1 MEQRRYPPTTEHDEY
16 LSNVAAQISD
26 ITHEYSLGVSEV
38 LANHTVDDLI
48 LVANDPYTPGGAFE
62 AISGNSLKFM
72 QLLVPRLRT
81 LYPGAKESDIT
92 ADAAKAVETAGQV
105 VVAAKIFEHVAA
117 EIDGPTGLS
126 DATCSNLALYN
137 PNNQEVVIDMTQ
149 RIYSKYIADHKAGH
163 NERILRHNGEAF
175 GHIGGDSS
183 VTVIEPDGSAKDI
196 SLDEYKVALV
206 MNHRSELRASKQRS
220 DRRKKLGMRSDPDL
234 VSSLQAVEAIPVHAW
249 QQQFEDTVV
258 PTRVGQSII
267 KVGHGARAASTHA
280 VRAAHVTSQHVA
292 VNHKKAVSTAAL
304 VGVAGTFG
312 LSVIEPPRAQAATNN
327 ANVGTSLY
335 AANQASTFPKSV
347 TSEVDGGLVV
357 PASPIAQLTPLN
369 QPSQEVNNRG
379 VIITEGSSMV
389 LPANP
394 QPVHSILSIKN
405 ETVHDEV
412 INAAANGNIAA
423 GALALANTYS
433 PKHAEVSPVT
443 PVNTAIESI
452 NTRLANAPAVPQEI
466 VGLVRNMLIV
476 SATALTD
483 PNVLNTISV
492 DQWNVIKGGQDSADT
507 QSAIGQLTAKHAA
520 RLQQANSGLSPDMTL
535 DQKQQLAQLLASSEY
550 YAAHNPA
557 PTPSPDQPPAPV
569 VPKAAPPAPSPAPKA
584 HEHASGLPESAKLVT
599 PELVHKM
606 LPNASQ
612 RTIDKNYSLIMKA
625 LASRGIADP
634 KMVLY
639 AFATINVET
648 SSFKPIPE
656 WGKGE
661 GRYRTPKGDYYGRGF
676 IQLTWE
682 SNYQR
687 AGDAIGVDLINNPD
701 LALNPEVAAKIL
713 AWFMTAGNHEQR
725 IRDAL
730 DAGDLSA
737 ARAVVNGG
745 TNGLQGFSEAYNK
758 GLDVVQAPAP
768 PPPVV
773 VPAPVPAP
781 TPAPAP
787 PTPDPASP
795 VIPPET
801 FLAPTDTGG
810 GLVVDAQPSQQAP
823 DNAGNASAP
832 DATPPTDTPPTDTT
846 PTDATPAPQPPADS
860 PAPETPSI
868 TAAPAPDSAAP
879 ETTPP
884 VSIDAQRT
892 TEIASLEASGQFNR
906 SQALP
911 DAPRTPLEKTF
922 QQQGEQNGKLSN
934 VVDLGSPWPNRQLAQ
949 PAAEAFLK
957 LNDAFKAQFGHDIV
971 LNDAYRNYDNQ
982 VATKQDATDKG
993 RPQFAATPGFS
1004 KHGWGLAVDMGGGM
1018 QSFGSNEYQWM
1029 MDNALNHG
1037 WNHPAFAAPGTSAP
1051 EPWHWEYVLGE

>member
-1 MEQRRYPPTTEHDEY
+1 MEQRLYPPTTEHDEY
-16 LSNVAAQISD
+16 LLNVAAQIAD

-48 LVANDPYTPGGAFE
+48 LVANNPYIPGGAFE
-62 AISGNSLKFM
+62 VISGNSLKFM

-81 LYPGAKESDIT
+81 LYPGANESDIT

-117 EIDGPTGLS
+117 EIDGSTGLS
-126 DATCSNLALYN
+126 DATCSNLGLYN
-137 PNNQEVVIDMTQ
+137 PRNQEGVINITHQ
-149 RIYSKYIADHKAGH
+149 IYDKYIADHKAGKD
-163 NERILRHNGEAF
+163 ERKLRHTGEAF

-196 SLDEYKVALV
+196 TLDEYKVVLV
-206 MNHRSELRASKQRS
+206 MNHRSELRS
-220 DRRKKLGMRSDPDL
+220 DRKKKLGMRSDPDL
-234 VSSLQAVEAIPVHAW
+234 EASLQAVEAIPVHAW

-258 PTRVGQSII
+258 PTRFGQSLI
-267 KVGHGARAASTHA
+267 KVGHGAKAASTHA

-312 LSVIEPPRAQAATNN
+312 LSVIEPPRAQAATN

-347 TSEVDGGLVV
+347 TTEVDGGLVV
-357 PASPIAQLTPLN
+357 LASPIAQLPPAN

-379 VIITEGSSMV
+379 VIIAEGSSMV

-394 QPVHSILSIKN
+394 QPVHSILPIKN
-405 ETVHDEV
+405 ETVQAAV

-443 PVNTAIESI
+443 PVNATIESI
-452 NTRLANAPAVPQEI
+452 NTALANAPAVPQEI
-466 VGLVRNMLIV
+466 VGVVRNMLIV

-483 PNVLNTISV
+483 PSVLNTISA
-492 DQWNVIKGGQDSADT
+492 DEWNMIKGGQDSADT
-507 QSAIGQLTAKHAA
+507 QSAISQLTDKHVAT
-520 RLQQANSGLSPDMTL
+520 LNQANSGLSPDMTP
-535 DQKQQLAQLLASSEY
+535 DQKQQLAELLASSEY
-550 YAAHNPA
+550 YAANN
-557 PTPSPDQPPAPV
+557 PTPTLPLDQQPAPV
-569 VPKAAPPAPSPAPKA
+569 VPEAAPATPSPALKP

-606 LPNASQ
+606 LPNASR
-612 RTIDKNYSLIMKA
+612 RTIDRNYSLIMKA
-625 LASRGIADP
+625 LASRGITDP
-634 KMVLY
+634 KMALY

-648 SSFKPIPE
+648 STFKPIPE
-656 WGKGE
+656 WGRGE

-682 SNYQR
+682 SNYWK
-687 AGDAIGVDLINNPD
+687 AGNAIGVDLIRNPD
-701 LALNPEVAAKIL
+701 LALNPEVAANIF
-713 AWFMTAGNHEQR
+713 AWFLTAGNHEQR

-730 DAGDLSA
+730 DAGDLGA

-758 GLDVVQAPAP
+758 GLEVVQPLAP

-773 VPAPVPAP
+773 VPAPAPVLVPVPVVPAAP
-781 TPAPAP
+781 T
-787 PTPDPASP
+787 TPDPTAVP
-795 VIPPET
+795 VAPPEAS
-801 FLAPTDTGG
+801 LAPTDTGG
-810 GLVVDAQPSQQAP
+810 GLVIDAQPSQQAP
-823 DNAGNASAP
+823 DNAGNAAAP
-832 DATPPTDTPPTDTT
+832 IDTPPN
-846 PTDATPAPQPPADS
+846 DATPAPQPPVES
-860 PAPETPSI
+860 PAPEIPP
-868 TAAPAPDSAAP
+868 TAAVPAPDGAAP
-879 ETTPP
+879 EATLP
-884 VSIDAQRT
+884 VDVNAQRT

-906 SQALP
+906 SQALS

-934 VVDLGSPWPNRQLAQ
+934 VVDLGSQWPGRALSK
-949 PAAEAFLK
+949 PAAEAFHK
-957 LNDAFKAQFGHDIV
+957 LNDAFKAQFGNNIV
-971 LNDAYRNYDNQ
+971 LTEAYRDYGNQ
-982 VATKQDATDKG
+982 VAIKKDASDRG
-993 RPQFAATPGFS
+993 QSQFAATPGFS
-1004 KHGWGLAVDMGGGM
+1004 KHGWGLAIDMGGGL
-1018 QSFGSNEYQWM
+1018 QSFKSNEYQWM
-1029 MDNALNHG
+1029 MDNALNFG
-1037 WNHPAFAAPGTSAP
+1037 WNHPAFAAPGTPAP
-1051 EPWHWEYVLGE
+1051 EPWQWEYVLSL